1 MGEEWED
8 VKLIRREE
16 LETAKMSLIECEVA
30 YLKRRHG
37 DRVYF
42 YVLEKILNGDSPNH
56 WQQVHVCLQKENEN
70 AIHKL

>member
-1 MGEEWED
+1 MGEEWAD
-8 VKLIRREE
+8 VKLGVGEE
-16 LETAKMSLIECEVA
+16 IEVINMNLIECEVA

-56 WQQVHVCLQKENEN
+56 WHQVLVCLQKENEN
-70 AIHKL
+70 AINKL

>member
-1 MGEEWED
+1 MGEEWAD
-8 VKLIRREE
+8 VKLVKGKE
-16 LETAKMSLIECEVA
+16 LEVAKMTLIDCEVA

-56 WQQVHVCLQKENEN
+56 WHQVHVCLQKENE
-70 AIHKL
+70 K